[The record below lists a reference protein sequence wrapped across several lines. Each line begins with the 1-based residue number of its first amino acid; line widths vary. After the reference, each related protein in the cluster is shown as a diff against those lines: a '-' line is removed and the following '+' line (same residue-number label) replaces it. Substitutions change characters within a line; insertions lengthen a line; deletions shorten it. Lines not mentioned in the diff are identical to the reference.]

1 MNLDKYP
8 WLEDIYESI
17 NFDNL
22 PHGIIFNG
30 ASGIGKTILAKKVAS
45 AILMNFN
52 PNINNKHATLLDK
65 NNHPDMYLL
74 DKDKL
79 GVNDISRR
87 KESKNWD
94 EEKGFKDVVSF
105 LTLTPSISKNKVVL
119 ILNADL
125 MTDGAQNALLKS
137 LEEPAPYS
145 YIIMTTNRPKALN
158 QTIYSRCQVINI
170 KNLTLSE
177 TNEWLRREGISDFNA
192 IDFPSFSTPFKI
204 IEDIQNDNQN
214 AYKEFISIIDDFIM
228 HKTDQSQAIKLFSDL
243 DLSFMEKISFLVEF
257 LKIIFMSRILQNDL
271 GGTYKNFNIAKFN
284 KLKISN
290 IINDLNQL
298 RYDFYKVTSI
308 NETHVLNYFFSELK
322 QSIKQ
327 L

>member
-1 MNLDKYP
+1 MSLSKYKWLDALYQ
-8 WLEDIYESI
+8 SI
-17 NFDNL
+17 NFKNL
-22 PHGIIFNG
+22 PHGIIING
-30 ASGIGKTILAKKVAS
+30 PSGIGKSLLAKKIS
-45 AILMNFN
+45 NEIIMDFKNE
-52 PNINNKHATLLDK
+52 INEEHLNLLNK

-94 EEKGFKDVVSF
+94 DEKGFRDVVSF

-125 MTDGAQNALLKS
+125 MNNAAQNALLKS

-158 QTIYSRCQVINI
+158 ETIYSRCQTINI
-170 KNLTLSE
+170 KNLSNQQTD
-177 TNEWLRREGISDFNA
+177 EWLIDAGVSDYSA
-192 IDFPSFSTPFKI
+192 LDFPSFATPLQI
-204 IEDIQNDNQN
+204 MEDIQNNNQN
-214 AYKEFISIIDDFIM
+214 SYKEFIVIMNDFTLGKI
-228 HKTDQSQAIKLFSDL
+228 DQSQAIKLFSDL
-243 DLSFMEKISFLVEF
+243 EINFIDKVNYLVEF
-257 LKIIFMSRILQNDL
+257 LKILLMSRITKNQLSGSYKLFND
-271 GGTYKNFNIAKFN
+271 TSFN

-290 IINDLNQL
+290 VVDELNQL
-298 RYDFYKVTSI
+298 RFDFYKVSSI

-322 QSIKQ
+322 QSIK